1 MKLVTIKKALP
12 VLWRY
17 LLVVCV
23 SCGLAYFISQ
33 SKVYATPSL
42 TQRLTIHGGFEPK
55 LPQTARAALSL
66 NVARPSTT
74 NLWMT

>member
-42 TQRLTIHGGFEPK
+42 GELLKT
-55 LPQTARAALSL
+55 
-66 NVARPSTT
+66 VASGSSSFRGADLYPV
-74 NLWMT
+74 

>member
-1 MKLVTIKKALP
+1 MVTIKKALP

-42 TQRLTIHGGFEPK
+42 LQKPTIHAVFEPK
-55 LPQTARAALSL
+55 WPQSARPVLSL
-66 NVARPSTT
+66 VCWPMPAQSIV
-74 NLWMT
+74 

>member
-1 MKLVTIKKALP
+1 MVTIKKALP

-17 LLVVCV
+17 LLVVCA

-42 TQRLTIHGGFEPK
+42 AQRPTIHKVFEPQ
-55 LPQTARAALSL
+55 LPQK
-66 NVARPSTT
+66 ARPA
-74 NLWMT
+74 LGFVFQWMPQRMI

>member
-42 TQRLTIHGGFEPK
+42 AQRPTIHGGFKPK
-55 LPQTARAALSL
+55 LPQTARATLCRD
-66 NVARPSTT
+66 VAHQSI
-74 NLWMT
+74 NAQWMA